1 MKKYQ
6 RIEDLRIDSDKTQK
20 QVAEDL
26 GMYVTTYARNERGES
41 EVTFTNAIELSKYYK
56 VSLDYIAGL
65 TNDKGGL
72 HGTAGELSNYFEL
85 NEENKKYILKTID
98 LLIEEQCRRKDKKSN
113 ITLPKAQ

>member
-6 RIEDLRIDSDKTQK
+6 RIRDLREDADKSEAQIDE
-20 QVAEDL
+20 VL
-26 GMYVTTYARNERGES
+26 GTSGNYYGSYENRQREI
-41 EVTFTNAIELSKYYK
+41 TFSRIIELAKYYG
-56 VSLDYIAGL
+56 VSIDYIAGL
-65 TNDKGGL
+65 TDDKGGL

-98 LLIEEQCRRKDKKSN
+98 LLIEEQCRRKDKKSS

>member
-41 EVTFTNAIELSKYYK
+41 EVTLTNAIELSKYYK

-72 HGTAGELSNYFEL
+72 HRTAGELSNYYEL
-85 NEENKKYILKTID
+85 TDENKKHILKEID
-98 LLIEEQCRRKDKKSN
+98 FLIEQQCRAKEKKLN
-113 ITLPKAQ
+113 VTLTKAQ